1 MSPDT
6 TRPLADEVIL
16 ERLARE
22 LPAWGFEDNALQ
34 RSYRTENWKST
45 LMVANTI
52 GHLAEVAWHHP
63 ELFLSY
69 GTVGVRLNS
78 HDAGGVTERDFELAR
93 RIEQVV
99 LWRPDREGGALT
111 GTPDDDRFR
120 YLRHD

>member
-1 MSPDT
+1 MRQNAP
-6 TRPLADEVIL
+6 RPLADEMIL

-22 LPAWGFEDNALQ
+22 LPAWRFEDNALQ
-34 RSYRTENWKST
+34 RSYRTENWKGT

-63 ELFLSY
+63 ELSLSY
-69 GTVGVRLNS
+69 ATVGVQLNS

-93 RIEQVV
+93 KIEQVV

>member
-1 MSPDT
+1 
-6 TRPLADEVIL
+6 VIL

-22 LPAWGFEDNALQ
+22 LPGWHLEDNALQ
-34 RSYRTENWKST
+34 RRYRTENWKST

-52 GHLAEVAWHHP
+52 AHLAEVAWHHP
-63 ELFLSY
+63 ELSLSY
-69 GTVGVRLNS
+69 ATVDVHLNS
-78 HDAGGVTERDFELAR
+78 HDAGGVTERDFELAQ

>member
-1 MSPDT
+1 MRHDAP
-6 TRPLADEVIL
+6 RPIADEVIL
-16 ERLARE
+16 QRLGRE
-22 LPAWGFEDNALQ
+22 LPGWRFEDNALQ
-34 RSYRTENWKST
+34 RNYRTENWKST

-63 ELFLSY
+63 ELSLSY
-69 GTVGVRLNS
+69 AAVGVRLNS
-78 HDAGGVTERDFELAR
+78 HDAGGVTERDFELAQ